1 MSMLEGAPWLVAHRS
16 MLAINQP
23 LKVSLYGKDY
33 VIWQDPTGQISGLSN
48 VCPHMGAMLSEGWC
62 NVQADGSSKVVCPF
76 HALEFDHNGCTIL
89 PGTKQ
94 KTLPQLEPLELIIQ
108 GDLIW
113 SYGNCEPKIPI
124 PDVLDKIAQE
134 YEFIGATADTSVET
148 DLRSMLRIMHDYNHQ
163 NGTHRD
169 LFEITEVRFEKFTD
183 NGFHSEAF
191 YDMPTAPKTWW
202 QKLQQPK
209 QFIVP
214 DVIEAHLE
222 NYFPSL
228 VILRGG
234 SPLGKIAQCNLF
246 VPESLT
252 KTRIYI
258 LLFGEVSNPLAK
270 LLKNQFLDLNKVVVE
285 QDAGILSKIYADA
298 PKKIRLNNEVGIDW
312 VDRNFVNW
320 QK

>member
-1 MSMLEGAPWLVAHRS
+1 
-16 MLAINQP
+16 
-23 LKVSLYGKDY
+23 
-33 VIWQDPTGQISGLSN
+33 
-48 VCPHMGAMLSEGWC
+48 
-62 NVQADGSSKVVCPF
+62 
-76 HALEFDHNGCTIL
+76 
-89 PGTKQ
+89 
-94 KTLPQLEPLELIIQ
+94 
-108 GDLIW
+108 
-113 SYGNCEPKIPI
+113 
-124 PDVLDKIAQE
+124 
-134 YEFIGATADTSVET
+134 
-148 DLRSMLRIMHDYNHQ
+148 MHDYNHQ

-183 NGFHSEAF
+183 NGYHSEAF
-191 YDMPTAPKTWW
+191 YDMPTISKTWW
-202 QKLQQPK
+202 QKLKQPK
-209 QFIVP
+209 QLIVP

-228 VILRGG
+228 VILY
-234 SPLGKIAQCNLF
+234 SKNPLGKIAQCNLF

-258 LLFGEVSNPLAK
+258 LLFGEISNPLAK